1 MEENWVKVHATA
13 NLQDAEILKAM
24 LEANDIYAVNINKK
38 DQSYTVFGEIEIYV
52 NKENEESAKSLIKEF
67 YKTEDE

>member
-1 MEENWVKVHATA
+1 MEKHWIKVHATA

-24 LEANDIYAVNINKK
+24 LETNGILTVNINKK

-52 NKENEESAKSLIKEF
+52 NKDAEDDAKKLISEF
-67 YKTEDE
+67 YNNSNE